1 MKIKIL
7 AAMIALSLATAVSF
21 SQTQTSQSKGGKTQ
35 ASEAKSSQQKEKK
48 ERTVYVSGNLYDSFL
63 HTPLKARVYLMNED
77 SVVTDSMK
85 TVINSYVKTSRFH
98 FQVPQRAARFIVKA
112 VCEGYEDGYISYD
125 LKPMRRKE
133 GYLLPDIPMKRR
145 RQDDIYKDV
154 ELGDVVVHGTRIQ
167 MAYRGD
173 TIVYDAAAFNL
184 PEGSMLDG
192 LVRLMPGA
200 ELKDNGDIYVNGRK
214 VDYLTLNG
222 KDFFK
227 GKNNIMLENL
237 PYFTVKEVKVYDK
250 STETSELMGRDV
262 EQKDYVMDV
271 ELKREYA
278 MGYIVNTEAGAGSN
292 DRWMAR
298 LFGLYYG
305 DKLRVSTFFNAN
317 NVNENR
323 KLGQEGEWSPKKLSR
338 GQLTTKQAG
347 VNAEYSDAKLSLKE
361 TFDASV
367 DWSGTRTEQRSVSQ
381 TFSTGGDIMRRSE
394 YLSKDD
400 DFSLSMRNM
409 LRNQKLGIHSGVNLY
424 YSNTK
429 TMGMSADST
438 FNDWLM
444 NSNINRTMRRYK
456 NFRANAYISWYKP
469 LNTGDAVMF
478 SATASYGSSKPYE
491 SFRIDRTVYETTG
504 DIDLRR
510 RYTDS
515 HSMNYSY
522 TLSAGY
528 RYVLPKVFDIEL
540 RTGYC
545 QEFRSA
551 ANGNYRFDRFDNE
564 LPEQLGWLPS
574 TRDSMMMALD
584 ADNSYFHS
592 TLNRYMKNELAII
605 RSTKK
610 GFLYFIL
617 PLSTGRERMIYS
629 GTGLDTIARRTSLKL
644 NPSFQYST
652 SGKNQFR
659 FVYYGNLSQPS
670 FYSLMPRED
679 TNNPLYRRISNP
691 DLKSEFRHKLEV
703 RKTVKCD
710 SIGMSYWINLD
721 AQLVQNARGIRTAY
735 SSATGA
741 YTYRDDN
748 VNGNWNA
755 KLRYGMDGTFDKKRR
770 LRYTLNTTVAY
781 EHCVD
786 FDIAYD
792 SEASALSKV
801 NTVNLGL
808 GGGLKYKID
817 KLTVGINGKIDSRFS
832 RSDRENFNALNVYDF
847 RYGTNLQYLIPWVKL
862 DIATD
867 INMFSRRGYDSG
879 EMNTSDLV
887 WNAQLAHTFMKG
899 RVTAKVMAYD
909 ILHQLSNKRY
919 SVNAQGRTETW
930 YNTVPRY
937 VMFSM
942 TYKLHVK
949 PCKR

>member
-1 MKIKIL
+1 
-7 AAMIALSLATAVSF
+7 
-21 SQTQTSQSKGGKTQ
+21 
-35 ASEAKSSQQKEKK
+35 
-48 ERTVYVSGNLYDSFL
+48 
-63 HTPLKARVYLMNED
+63 
-77 SVVTDSMK
+77 
-85 TVINSYVKTSRFH
+85 
-98 FQVPQRAARFIVKA
+98 
-112 VCEGYEDGYISYD
+112 
-125 LKPMRRKE
+125 
-133 GYLLPDIPMKRR
+133 
-145 RQDDIYKDV
+145 
-154 ELGDVVVHGTRIQ
+154 
-167 MAYRGD
+167 
-173 TIVYDAAAFNL
+173 
-184 PEGSMLDG
+184 
-192 LVRLMPGA
+192 
-200 ELKDNGDIYVNGRK
+200 
-214 VDYLTLNG
+214 
-222 KDFFK
+222 
-227 GKNNIMLENL
+227 
-237 PYFTVKEVKVYDK
+237 
-250 STETSELMGRDV
+250 
-262 EQKDYVMDV
+262 
-271 ELKREYA
+271 
-278 MGYIVNTEAGAGSN
+278 
-292 DRWMAR
+292 MAR

-305 DKLRVSTFFNAN
+305 DKSRVSTFFNAN

-323 KLGQEGEWSPKKLSR
+323 KPGQEGEWNPKKQSR
-338 GQLTTKQAG
+338 GQLTAKQAG
-347 VNAEYSDAKLSLKE
+347 INVDYNDAKLGIKE

-367 DWSGTRTEQRSVSQ
+367 DWSGMRTEQRSVSQ
-381 TFSTGGDIMRRSE
+381 TFATGGDIMRNSE
-394 YLSKDD
+394 YVGKDD
-400 DFSLSMRNM
+400 GFSVNMSNM
-409 LRNQKLGIHSGVNLY
+409 LRSQKLGIYSGVNLY

-429 TMGMSADST
+429 ATGMSADST
-438 FNDWLM
+438 FNDRLM

-456 NFRANAYISWYKP
+456 SLRANAYISWYKS
-469 LNTGDAVMF
+469 LNTGDAVIL
-478 SATASYGSSKPYE
+478 SATASYGKGKPYE

-504 DIDLRR
+504 DIDQRR

-515 HSMNYSY
+515 HNRNYSY

-528 RYVLPKVFDIEL
+528 RYVIPKLFDIEL

-564 LPEQLGWLPS
+564 LPEQLDWLPS

-584 ADNSYFHS
+584 AGNSYFYA

-610 GFLYFIL
+610 GFLHFSI
-617 PLSTGRERMIYS
+617 PLSIGRERMIYS
-629 GTGLDTIARRTSLKL
+629 GAGLDTIARRTSLRF

-652 SGKNQFR
+652 SGKKTFR

-670 FYSLMPRED
+670 YYSLMPRED

-691 DLKSEFRHKLEV
+691 DLKSEFRHELEV
-703 RKTVKCD
+703 KKTVKCD
-710 SIGMSYWINLD
+710 SIDMSYWISLD
-721 AQLVQNARGIRTAY
+721 AKLVQNARGTRTTY
-735 SSATGA
+735 NSATGA

-781 EHCVD
+781 EHSVD

-792 SEASALSKV
+792 SETSALSKV

-808 GGGLKYKID
+808 GGGLKYKIN
-817 KLTVGINGKIDSRFS
+817 KLTVGVNGKVDSRFS

-847 RYGTNLQYLIPWVKL
+847 QYGTNLQYFIPWVKL

-867 INMFSRRGYDSG
+867 INMFSRRGYDSP
-879 EMNTSDLV
+879 EMNTNDLV

-942 TYKLHVK
+942 AYKLHVK
-949 PCKR
+949 PRKR